1 MRLAALT
8 ALAFL
13 AIVASALVGT
23 TGTWSGRLIDPGE
36 GEVPSS
42 AYAHG
47 SLVVGAT
54 AATARFTNHT
64 LAAHDSP
71 SATSSCSMKFRYRK
85 SVAGWRY
92 YAEVGRPVLVA
103 GSTTGGMPDLSM
115 CSYTIVSGGAGIRIR
130 PAGAKLRVEFNPTY
144 GARWDDAALRGY
156 LTR

>member
-13 AIVASALVGT
+13 ALVGSALAGT

-36 GEVPSS
+36 PQVPSS

-71 SATSSCSMKFRYRK
+71 SATSTCSMKFRYTK
-85 SVAGWRY
+85 SAAGWRY
-92 YAEVGRPVLVA
+92 YVEVGRPVLVA

-130 PAGAKLRVEFNPTY
+130 PAGAKLRVEFTPTY
-144 GARWDDAALRGY
+144 RARWDGAALQGY